1 MAYIYLNTSMS
12 LYPSS
17 LEQSIII
24 KSILTNNIIVNAVA
38 GSGKTTTAIHIA
50 KEYPKH
56 NILLLTYNSRLKTET
71 RARIKDLG
79 IQNMIAHNYH
89 AFCRAFYT
97 DECINE
103 TQMKACF
110 DKIPKKEFKYDLIII
125 DEAQDITPLYYKL
138 ICKII
143 MDNIVKNPH
152 LMLVGDVRQSL
163 YEYQGSDYRFL
174 TQADKIFADLSTYP
188 WIRCELNTSYRISPE
203 IADFIN
209 NCFVF
214 DSAFDM
220 LNALSNAN
228 DPYKFQII
236 SGKEPAG
243 IKPQYHI
250 YEFSVQKMYCELLRI
265 LKKGY
270 KPDDIFVL
278 GQSVISR
285 NKESPTPLCK
295 FENMVKTEL
304 ATKHIPIFAPSND
317 DEVIADNIMNGKLVF
332 STFHQAKGL
341 ERKVVFIIGFD
352 ESQFRFYL
360 KDEPREFCPNTVYVG
375 MTRAS
380 KELIMFH
387 GNNMPYYQFLSQTN
401 LPTYTDIHLRRMKI
415 TPEKE
420 YIIKDT
426 SVSQLLKHQNE
437 ETLNECVKLLTIT
450 KVREANDMITIPH
463 TINVGEL
470 YEPVSDITGTMIP
483 LAYEIKVSGK
493 SNLLSEHIHHLDSSL
508 MNAAKDIINA
518 RIRELSSHDL
528 AYLTTF
534 AMTEGNYIYKRTQ
547 IDNFGWVSDTN
558 LEMAMERLDSINLDP
573 LGKFEV
579 NCSFGDSNKI
589 GNKVGTLRGRID
601 FISPDTLYEFK
612 CVAKLRPEHYI
623 QLALYMLMVS
633 SADRMVGDEI
643 EFYKE
648 GEELSNRGVISVITP
663 QNGIITKITKKYTTV
678 LCGKKNIRLNGDYII
693 RRKPR
698 ECYLYNIMIDELD
711 KVECDGE
718 GLNEIYSILMK
729 KYNPKIKSGEF
740 IPERYIS

>member
-1 MAYIYLNTSMS
+1 MS

-24 KSILTNNIIVNAVA
+24 KSILSNNIIVNAVA

-50 KEYPKH
+50 KEYPEYS
-56 NILLLTYNSRLKTET
+56 ILLLTYNSRLKTET
-71 RARIKDLG
+71 RSRIKGLG

-110 DKIPKKEFKYDLIII
+110 DKPPKREFKYDLIII

-143 MDNIVKNPH
+143 MDNVVKTPH

-174 TQADKIFADLSTYP
+174 TQADKIFADLSTYE

-209 NCFVF
+209 NCFAFDDVF
-214 DSAFDM
+214 DA
-220 LNALSNAN
+220 SNISN
-228 DPYKFQII
+228 PHKFKII
-236 SGKEPAG
+236 SGKEPAN

-270 KPDDIFVL
+270 KPDDIFIL

-304 ATKHIPIFAPSND
+304 ATKHIPIFAPSSD

-332 STFHQAKGL
+332 STFHQSKGL

-360 KDEPREFCPNTVYVG
+360 KDESREFCPNTVYVG

-387 GNNMPYYQFLSQTN
+387 GNNMPYYQFLSQVN
-401 LPTYTDIHLRRMKI
+401 LPTYADIHLRRMKI
-415 TPEKE
+415 TPEIE
-420 YIIKDT
+420 YIVKNT

-450 KVREANDMITIPH
+450 KIREANEMITIPH

-493 SNLLSEHIHHLDSSL
+493 SQLLSEHIHHLDSSL
-508 MNAAKDIINA
+508 LHATKDTINV
-518 RIRELSSHDL
+518 RIRELSSRDL

-579 NCSFGDSNKI
+579 NCSLGGNLNKI
-589 GNKVGTLRGRID
+589 ENKIESKTENKIENKIESKTENKIKSKIGTLRGRID

-643 EFYKE
+643 EFIKMTI
-648 GEELSNRGVISVITP
+648 LH
-663 QNGIITKITKKYTTV
+663 KKASSQ
-678 LCGKKNIRLNGDYII
+678 K
-693 RRKPR
+693 
-698 ECYLYNIMIDELD
+698 
-711 KVECDGE
+711 
-718 GLNEIYSILMK
+718 
-729 KYNPKIKSGEF
+729 
-740 IPERYIS
+740 